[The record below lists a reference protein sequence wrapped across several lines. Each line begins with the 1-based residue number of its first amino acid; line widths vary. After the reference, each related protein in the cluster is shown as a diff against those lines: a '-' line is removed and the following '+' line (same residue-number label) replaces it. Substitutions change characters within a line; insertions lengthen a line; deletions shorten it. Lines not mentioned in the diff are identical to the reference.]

1 MDMNETSDKRANK
14 EQNGFAASIREIA
27 NWEHDGIVEIP
38 ALQRGLVWAPHQ
50 VELLWDSILR
60 GFPIGAF
67 ALTPVQGNEGQLTA
81 GEGEGMA
88 QYFLLDGQQRYNAI
102 RAAFVPW
109 SNEAKAVLWLDFMPP
124 TQAGSTRRFWVKVTT
139 KAHPWGFANN
149 DNCSVLG
156 WNTYRAALE
165 RFTGSEDTRIQ
176 DVRMSTAWP
185 FMARCPVPFAVVL
198 DAFDKAGVSGT
209 EVFCKDIAD
218 WCTRHGEVGNSERNP
233 ELIERTARM
242 FFAALARMQGYRIVA
257 NILDPGSLCDPSPV
271 GDGSPEDE
279 GTNSLEQLFTR
290 INTLGTPI
298 SPYDLRYSAIKAY
311 WGGIKNANDDIAGT
325 IMPAAH
331 LAILAFRLALTLA
344 SEKKGFADTPSVQRI
359 RQLKTKEDEESRA
372 ARRFVNELYADGGAR
387 LRGLIDGVE
396 TALRVFKNE
405 DDVPEGL
412 PAVLRTS
419 IILNSPDVYLLLL
432 YMARKGRLGDFGNL
446 VGLATWLHW
455 LSVGAQKVAVD
466 AIKEA
471 VDGGDLVSLK
481 AILRTLCE
489 NNSLLE
495 PVAAEDGNFLC
506 PTKFLTGDGK
516 APNWTPFE
524 NEPWYPLFN
533 KMWSQRELVIF
544 ATRRYF
550 NREFRYDPAET
561 KFLTGHN
568 RPWDIDHI
576 VPRSWAARQGKEMG
590 EWKDIC
596 REWIWSN
603 GNYAAIPF
611 TMNRSK
617 RDRSDWNYYTD
628 ATRKGDLFFDD
639 AFTGLESD
647 TITSNH
653 DMAMTLVRTI
663 HRRLVAMYEE
673 WRREVVGYL

>member
-1 MDMNETSDKRANK
+1 MTKDSSFVCSIQEVAKWA
-14 EQNGFAASIREIA
+14 QN
-27 NWEHDGIVEIP
+27 HTVEIP
-38 ALQRGLVWAPHQ
+38 SLQRGLVWAPHQ

-67 ALTPVQGNEGQLTA
+67 ALTPVQGNEGQLT
-81 GEGEGMA
+81 GDEGKAEA
-88 QYFLLDGQQRYNAI
+88 QFFLLDGQQRYNAI
-102 RAAFVPW
+102 RAAFAPW
-109 SNEAKAVLWLDFMPP
+109 TGEAKAVLWLDFMPP
-124 TQAGSTRRFWVKVTT
+124 QHSGSTRRFWVKVTT

-149 DNCSVLG
+149 DSCSVLG
-156 WNTYRAALE
+156 WRAYREALK

-176 DVRMSTAWP
+176 DVLMSKAWP
-185 FMARCPVPFAVVL
+185 VMARCPVPFKDVL
-198 DAFDKAGVSGT
+198 DTFSKVGDTGADG
-209 EVFCKDIAD
+209 FCKAIAD
-218 WCTRHGEVGNSERNP
+218 WIEGHAEVGIAERDFT
-233 ELIERTARM
+233 LVERTARLV
-242 FFAALARMQGYRIVA
+242 FSALVRLRGYQIVSNVLNTDMLA
-257 NILDPGSLCDPSPV
+257 DHDII
-271 GDGSPEDE
+271 GDEPTNDD

-331 LAILAFRLALTLA
+331 LAILAFRLALTLV

-372 ARRFVNELYADGGAR
+372 ARGFVNELYSEGGAR

-405 DDVPEGL
+405 DDAPEGL

-432 YMARKGRLGDFGNL
+432 YMAWKGRLGDFGNL
-446 VGLATWLHW
+446 VGLVTWLHW

-481 AILRTLCE
+481 AILRALCE
-489 NNSLLE
+489 KNSLLE
-495 PVAAEDGNFLC
+495 PVAADDGNFLH
-506 PTKFLTGDGK
+506 PMKFLNGDGK

-524 NEPWYPLFN
+524 NESWYPLFDR
-533 KMWSQRELVIF
+533 MWSQRELVIF

-673 WRREVVGYL
+673 WRKEVAGYL